1 MARITLWGFSGSTY
15 VRTVRMVLHDKGV
28 TDYDQVPI
36 NVLQGEPRT
45 VEHLQRHPFG
55 KVPGVDVDGFRVL
68 ETRAICGYLNA
79 VLPGRSLI
87 PTDPMMR
94 AKMDMA
100 AGMTDAYGYSALVGG
115 VAAYHLFPEFV
126 GGQNDAAR
134 DEGLATGVTLLTA
147 LMHLRGENDWIAGA
161 DVSVADYLLA
171 PIMAYAAATPDRD
184 MLLSVRGVEDWWGAV
199 SSLPSFRVTDPF

>member
-28 TDYDQVPI
+28 TDYEQVPI

-55 KVPGVDVDGFRVL
+55 KVPVVDVDGFRVL